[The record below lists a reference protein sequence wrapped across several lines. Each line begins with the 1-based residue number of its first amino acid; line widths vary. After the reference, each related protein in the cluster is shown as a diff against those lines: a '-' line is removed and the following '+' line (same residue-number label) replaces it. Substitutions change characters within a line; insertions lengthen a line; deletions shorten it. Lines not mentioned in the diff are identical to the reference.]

1 MEHDV
6 LFEEKV
12 YLHPKDLNGIG
23 KVSIDDT
30 LLSYMKKNLEGRCSQ
45 HGYVKPN
52 SLTILTRSMGQL
64 EHGRFTGNT
73 VFHVQ
78 AQGKV
83 YNPSN
88 GTRVVGTVMKKNKM
102 GLYVVYEDAI
112 RVLVPR
118 DLHLGNEDFESLEVN
133 DEIEIE
139 LRKSRFQIR
148 DQFIL
153 SVGVFIK
160 RVGEKGP
167 EQPLG
172 AITEEVEE
180 TEEEPGENTNAAAK
194 EQPASG
200 LLGAVGAEEQS
211 DEESDAEVEEEEEDD
226 DATE

>member
-30 LLSYMKKNLEGRCSQ
+30 LLNYMKKNLEGRCSQ

-52 SLTILTRSMGQL
+52 SLNILTRSMGQL
-64 EHGRFTGNT
+64 EHGRFTGNI

-78 AQGKV
+78 SQGKV

-88 GTRVVGTVMKKNKM
+88 GTRIVGTVTKKNKM

-118 DLHLGNEDFESLEVN
+118 DLHLGNEEFEALEVN

-153 SVGVFIK
+153 SVGVFIR
-160 RVGEKGP
+160 RVGEKAPGQV
-167 EQPLG
+167 EQSQPAALK
-172 AITEEVEE
+172 TVEE
-180 TEEEPGENTNAAAK
+180 APAEQEEEQEAVENG
-194 EQPASG
+194 G
-200 LLGAVGAEEQS
+200 LLGDVSASEQS
-211 DEESDAEVEEEEEDD
+211 EEVSESEVEEDD
-226 DATE
+226 DAADQA